1 LDWNNSVR
9 RPDATHTPPVNTRAS
24 GRARAVAGFQ
34 QRDQSY
40 VINWDS
46 IACDSRDFL
55 VMGDPFKTYDEEV
68 VKFLNAPRRISQDR
82 GDDGGL
88 SENKTA
94 LE

>member
-1 LDWNNSVR
+1 
-9 RPDATHTPPVNTRAS
+9 
-24 GRARAVAGFQ
+24 VAGFQ
-34 QRDQSY
+34 QRNQSY

-55 VMGDPFKTYDEEV
+55 VMGDPFKTYNEEV
-68 VKFLNAPRRISQDR
+68 ANFLNAPRRISQ
-82 GDDGGL
+82 GSEDDGEL